1 MLAFIDGGLED
12 FSVSRPAERAGGW
25 GIPVPDDPSQVIYVW
40 FDALCNYVTA
50 LGYGTGGEQ
59 YRQWWAGA
67 DRRVHLLGKG
77 VLRFHAVYWPA
88 MLLSSGQPLPT
99 DIAVHDYLTAG
110 GRKISKSSG
119 SGADPVALA
128 AAYGTDAVR
137 WWLLREVPRVG
148 DADFTVERL
157 IARADDELANGLGNL
172 VNRVVAMIAR
182 YRGGRVP
189 GPRPVAAG
197 GEGLAAAIRDADRRI
212 AAALAD
218 FDYRQATAAVWAIA
232 DEANRFVN
240 HVRPWEL
247 AAAERTAADADQ
259 LDVVL
264 RGLFDACS
272 ALGRELAPFLPDAA
286 ARIARQ
292 CTPGDDGRLP
302 PAAPVF
308 RRLAVRVPSP
318 GVLCPGTGTG
328 CGTG

>member
-1 MLAFIDGGLED
+1 
-12 FSVSRPAERAGGW
+12 
-25 GIPVPDDPSQVIYVW
+25 
-40 FDALCNYVTA
+40 
-50 LGYGTGGEQ
+50 
-59 YRQWWAGA
+59 
-67 DRRVHLLGKG
+67 
-77 VLRFHAVYWPA
+77 

-99 DIAVHDYLTAG
+99 DIAVHDYLTAD

-128 AAYGTDAVR
+128 AVYGTDAVR

-182 YRGGRVP
+182 YRGGQVP
-189 GPRPVAAG
+189 GPGPVAAG
-197 GEGLAAAIRDADRRI
+197 GEDLAAAIRDADRLI

-240 HVRPWEL
+240 HVRPWDL
-247 AAAERTAADADQ
+247 AAAGRAAAERAAAERAAAEQAAAGADQ
-259 LDVVL
+259 QLDAVL

-292 CTPGDDGRLP
+292 CAPGDDGRLP

-308 RRLAVRVPSP
+308 RRLAAR
-318 GVLCPGTGTG
+318 VLCAGTG
-328 CGTG
+328 